1 MGPARRQRTPAARHL
16 NGWLHN
22 RLRTASKRI
31 NMRRREHRN
40 SQDYHDHRFPD
51 VSLDDV
57 RERIARLG
65 QQLGRFEKL
74 RVRQRSQHLFHIDA

>member
-1 MGPARRQRTPAARHL
+1 
-16 NGWLHN
+16 
-22 RLRTASKRI
+22 
-31 NMRRREHRN
+31 MRRREHRN
-40 SQDYHDHRFPD
+40 SQDYHDHRFPY

-65 QQLGRFEKL
+65 QQLGRFENL